1 MLYAG
6 LDLSRQ
12 RLDVHVLDEGG
23 RTVEVTSAT
32 REVFGLRELVARI
45 SRHGQEVSATIID
58 VGVEVLNPVQVSAA
72 GMDSGG
78 LKRDFGRDLVFW
90 GGGVDTQRVLSNETV
105 EQVREDV
112 SRHVNDLKPGGGFV
126 FAAVHEIQ
134 ANVPPENIVA
144 SWAAWR
150 EHARYR
156 GESERGETSR
166 R

>member
-12 RLDVHVLDEGG
+12 RLDVHVLDEEG

-78 LKRDFGRDLVFW
+78 LKRDFDRDLVFW
-90 GGGVDTQRVLSNETV
+90 VGRGYTARSV
-105 EQVREDV
+105 E
-112 SRHVNDLKPGGGFV
+112 
-126 FAAVHEIQ
+126 
-134 ANVPPENIVA
+134 
-144 SWAAWR
+144 
-150 EHARYR
+150 
-156 GESERGETSR
+156 
-166 R
+166 